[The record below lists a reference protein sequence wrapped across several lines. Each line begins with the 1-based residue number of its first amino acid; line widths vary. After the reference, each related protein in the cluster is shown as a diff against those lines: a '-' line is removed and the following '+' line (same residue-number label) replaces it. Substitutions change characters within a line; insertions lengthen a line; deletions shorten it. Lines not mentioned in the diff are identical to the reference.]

1 MDDITIDSGIPVPNR
16 KRYPF
21 AAMKVG
27 QSFRVPIES
36 DESERTAMRRVAGAA
51 GAFAGRNEGYHFTVS
66 VVSEDGARWV
76 RVWRVAE

>member
-1 MDDITIDSGIPVPNR
+1 MDAIAIDSGIPLPDR

-27 QSFRVPIES
+27 QSFRVPIGQGE
-36 DESERTAMRRVAGAA
+36 EERTAMRRVAGAA
-51 GAFAGRNEGYHFTVS
+51 GAFAGRNEGYHFTVR